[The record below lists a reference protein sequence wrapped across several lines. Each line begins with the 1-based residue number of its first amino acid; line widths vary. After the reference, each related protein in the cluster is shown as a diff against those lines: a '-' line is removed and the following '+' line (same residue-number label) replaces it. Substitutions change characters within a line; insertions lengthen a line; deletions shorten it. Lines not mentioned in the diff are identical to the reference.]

1 MTAHPRPMPLADLR
15 AVCADMGYSTFHLD
29 RANAERARRICALGK
44 ARAARDA
51 MRLARRANFERGQLL
66 VESVSR
72 RALQRFLGEW
82 RAMLTT
88 LKTPSRLRWH
98 LEVDPLEF

>member
-51 MRLARRANFERGQLL
+51 MRLARRALNDFSLIAWWPDWEEHLADARDELRYQLSL
-66 VESVSR
+66 MNR
-72 RALQRFLGEW
+72 HAFRDGRA
-82 RAMLTT
+82 A
-88 LKTPSRLRWH
+88 
-98 LEVDPLEF
+98 